1 MTAKSMFG
9 CYGYLAFL
17 LLFLNGCTLRISDL
31 QPLQFSL
38 GLCNP
43 GQQSSQDVL
52 ELRGLLQLSSK
63 VVQPN
68 LEFLFQGLQTFIKVA
83 DGLLKLFLSWSG
95 SCLSWSCLFALRC
108 SSEVFCFSGWSFTE
122 RLGFSLQGGELWL
135 VVFDSLL

>member
-38 GLCNP
+38 GLRDP

-52 ELRGLLQLSSK
+52 ELCGLLQLSGK

-68 LEFLFQGLQTFIKVA
+68 LEFLFQGLQTFIEVV

-95 SCLSWSCLFALRC
+95 SCLSWSCLFALRR

-135 VVFDSLL
+135 MVFDSLL